1 MPEGFEGDNTSGSD
15 LWTGSAEVADRL
27 VTVFGG
33 SGFIGRYLVQRLA
46 DAGDRVCVAVR
57 DVENARFLKPMGDV
71 GQIVPVSA
79 DIRDDDSVRYAVRG
93 ADAVIFSVGVLYNR
107 GRQTFQSI
115 HVEGAE
121 RIARAA
127 VECGASRLVFVSA
140 LGADSS
146 SEAVYAVSKAEGE
159 ARVSAVFPSA
169 TVVRPGVVFGAEDQF
184 FNRFA
189 AIARL
194 SPVLPIFGHGL
205 LDAGSSR
212 LQPVYVGDVA
222 DAIVKILDVVA
233 SEGRTYE
240 LGGPR
245 TYSYKEIMK
254 LICRQTGRPRL
265 LVPIPFWAAKIKA
278 LFLELLPVPPLT
290 RDQLVLLSTD
300 NVVADTALGFSNLGM
315 TPSSVEAI
323 VPRYLGRY
331 RRRATR
337 TPPTSS

>member
-1 MPEGFEGDNTSGSD
+1 M
-15 LWTGSAEVADRL
+15 ADRL

-33 SGFIGRYLVQRLA
+33 SGFIGRYLVKRLA

-79 DIRDDDSVRYAVRG
+79 DIRDDDSVRSAVRG

-121 RIARAA
+121 RVAKAA
-127 VECGASRLVFVSA
+127 VECGASRLVLVSA

-146 SEAVYAVSKAEGE
+146 SESVYALSKAEGE

-222 DAIVKILDVVA
+222 DAIVKYWTLWRA
-233 SEGRTYE
+233 RAGHMSWEARGHT
-240 LGGPR
+240 P
-245 TYSYKEIMK
+245 
-254 LICRQTGRPRL
+254 
-265 LVPIPFWAAKIKA
+265 
-278 LFLELLPVPPLT
+278 T
-290 RDQLVLLSTD
+290 RRS
-300 NVVADTALGFSNLGM
+300 
-315 TPSSVEAI
+315 
-323 VPRYLGRY
+323 
-331 RRRATR
+331 
-337 TPPTSS
+337 